1 MTRIIDDSDQLAW
14 LHNDERLELRG
25 ACLSVLLS
33 AFGGEL
39 NEDGTPTHGNREL
52 YSAAHDYIS
61 HGNTEPGG
69 VIKFYLENRS
79 AYVL

>member
-1 MTRIIDDSDQLAW
+1 MIIDDSDQLVW
-14 LHNDERLELRG
+14 LHSDERLELRG
-25 ACLSVLLS
+25 ECLLTLMK

-39 NEDGTPTHGNREL
+39 NEDGSPVHENRTL

-61 HGNTEPGG
+61 HGNFDAEG
-69 VIKFYLENRS
+69 VVKFYLENKE